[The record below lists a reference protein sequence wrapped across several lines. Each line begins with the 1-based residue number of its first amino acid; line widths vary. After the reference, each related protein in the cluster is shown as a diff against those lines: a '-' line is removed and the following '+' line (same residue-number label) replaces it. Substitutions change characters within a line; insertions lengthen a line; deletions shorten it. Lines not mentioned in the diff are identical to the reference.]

1 MYLELKELRE
11 KFETVFP
18 ENLKDIKNS
27 VKKGESIDLTNVIS
41 SSKENVQTSNVGLF
55 SEEDF

>member
-11 KFETVFP
+11 KFETHINKIVSI
-18 ENLKDIKNS
+18 E
-27 VKKGESIDLTNVIS
+27 GESIDLTNVIS